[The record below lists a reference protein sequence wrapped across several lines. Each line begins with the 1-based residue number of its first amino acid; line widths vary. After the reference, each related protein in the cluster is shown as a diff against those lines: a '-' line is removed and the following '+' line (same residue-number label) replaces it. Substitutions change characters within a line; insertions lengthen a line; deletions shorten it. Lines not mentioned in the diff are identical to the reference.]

1 MVYLYK
7 GPDECPV
14 LPSVLHM
21 ADWLHIGNT
30 DLLPVC
36 NIVTAADVS
45 TGKKKDKFFCLL
57 LVPG

>member
-14 LPSVLHM
+14 LPNVLHM

-36 NIVTAADVS
+36 NIVTAADVR
-45 TGKKKDKFFCLL
+45 TGKKKI
-57 LVPG
+57 

>member
-14 LPSVLHM
+14 LPNVLHM

-36 NIVTAADVS
+36 NIVTAADVR
-45 TGKKKDKFFCLL
+45 TGKKKITSFASC
-57 LVPG
+57 